1 MKLEYI
7 NTNAELQKCVE
18 HLKKQIVIS
27 LDLEFDNNHFHYG
40 FKICLIQ
47 IASQER
53 CFVIDPFYVEI
64 KPLFEVF
71 ENPNI
76 QKILH
81 SPGEDLR
88 LLQLLGCFCKNI
100 FDTNNACQ
108 LLNQPQLSL
117 DKIIYFTLGIVIN
130 KQAQNSDW
138 TLRPLTKEQIIYAS
152 NDVVY
157 LIDVKQ
163 KLEKEIQK
171 KQMTAWLK
179 EENEY
184 FDHIIFP
191 KELDPFDIKHLSK
204 DEDKYLTAFD
214 FHLLMEV
221 LKFREQKAMDLDKP
235 AHQVFSRD
243 VAKKL
248 AFSSQKGEDFLYT
261 KGITYY
267 LKNNYTEEEFIQII
281 ADAHKFAE
289 DNELSKTTFQYQISK
304 NHIENTDDEKEV
316 EKEVENEQE
325 ITQENI
331 ENKKIFRKRRNTK
344 EIEEIMNTIFLPIQQ
359 KIMEKYGEQF
369 SRKIFSNGIARDI
382 AKQSTKFENI
392 KFQYRKEII
401 KGFADE
407 LGIDLNKI

>member
-1 MKLEYI
+1 MKIEYI
-7 NTNAELQKCVE
+7 NANTELLKCVE
-18 HLKKQIVIS
+18 HLKKQTVIS

-40 FKICLIQ
+40 FKLCLIQ

-53 CFVIDPFYVEI
+53 CFVIDPFEVEI

-71 ENPNI
+71 ENPTI

-88 LLQLLGCFCKNI
+88 LLQILGCFCKNI

-117 DKIIYFTLGIVIN
+117 DKIIYFTLGVVIN

-138 TLRPLTKEQIIYAS
+138 TLRPLTREQIMYAS

-157 LIDVKQ
+157 LIEVKQ

-179 EENEY
+179 EENEH
-184 FDHIIFP
+184 FDTVIFP
-191 KELDPFDIKHLSK
+191 KELDPFDTKHLSK
-204 DEDKYLTAFD
+204 DEDKYLTVFE
-214 FHLLMEV
+214 FYLLMEV

-248 AFSSQKGEDFLYT
+248 AFSTEKGTDFLYI
-261 KGITYY
+261 KGITHY
-267 LKNNYTEEEFIQII
+267 LKNDYTEEEFIEMMEN
-281 ADAHKFAE
+281 AHKFAE
-289 DNELSKTTFQYQISK
+289 ENQLSKTTFQYQISK
-304 NHIENTDDEKEV
+304 NHEEDEHEEV
-316 EKEVENEQE
+316 ETDTETPTEIETEQE
-325 ITQENI
+325 T
-331 ENKKIFRKRRNTK
+331 KKPFRKRRNTK
-344 EIEEIMNTIFLPIQQ
+344 EVEKIMNTVFLPIQQ
-359 KIMEKYGEQF
+359 KITEKYGEQF
-369 SRKIFSNGIARDI
+369 SRKVFSNGIARDI
-382 AKQSTKFENI
+382 AKQNMKFEHI
-392 KFQYRKEII
+392 KFQYRKEMIQS
-401 KGFADE
+401 FADE
-407 LGIDLNKI
+407 LGIDLKKV